1 MGKRKASKRVRPT
14 RRAAPLETTFTCLF
28 CNHEKSVSCT
38 LDKQSGVGNLHCKIC
53 GQSHQCIITALS
65 APIDVYSD
73 WIDACDTVAHQGQ
86 DDKSGNADSAQAP
99 AEHEGNYS
107 GDEGY

>member
-1 MGKRKASKRVRPT
+1 MGKRKASKRIRPT
-14 RRAAPLETTFTCLF
+14 RRAAPLETT
-28 CNHEKSVSCT
+28 SVSCT

-73 WIDACDTVAHQGQ
+73 WIDACDTVAHQAQ
-86 DDKSGNADSAQAP
+86 DDKGGDGNGASADVRADN
-99 AEHEGNYS
+99 EGNYS